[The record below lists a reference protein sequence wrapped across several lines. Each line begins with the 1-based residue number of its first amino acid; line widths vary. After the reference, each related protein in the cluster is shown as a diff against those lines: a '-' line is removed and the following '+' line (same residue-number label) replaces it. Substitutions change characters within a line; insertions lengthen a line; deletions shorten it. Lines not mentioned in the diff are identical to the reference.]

1 MINLDIQISASEN
14 GRRIPWD
21 LQGDINGELS
31 LKDMLAFIKKNL
43 ILIAEEALAQEQAK
57 GFDKSPIV
65 LIDNRPGTN
74 LQTVSP
80 LGKIEYK
87 SRVDLKEI
95 AMDTYAAILD
105 RSPVDTGQYKRLNI
119 VIFNGAVIAQS
130 PQELEAWFNAGPKI
144 EDKDVLR
151 FINLAPYARKLERF
165 GVTSSGQSGRV
176 RPSRDKKKA
185 QRGVLINA
193 PNGAYYL
200 AFRAIKRKYK
210 DNSPVYFGMLP
221 GDRLS
226 GIAAVTA
233 TGKGG
238 KTLRRSYKKSGRP
251 YLYPSIKI
259 SVSSK
264 GIL

>member
-1 MINLDIQISASEN
+1 MINIDVQISASEN
-14 GRRIPWD
+14 GRRVPWD

-43 ILIAEEALAQEQAK
+43 ILISEEALAQEQAK
-57 GFDKSPIV
+57 GFDKNPIV
-65 LIDNRPGTN
+65 LIDNKPGTN

-87 SRVDLKEI
+87 SRVDLKQI

-130 PQELEAWFNAGPKI
+130 LQELEAWFGGSPKI

-151 FINLAPYARKLERF
+151 FVNLAPYARKLERF
-165 GVTSSGQSGRV
+165 GVTSGGQSGRV

-193 PNGAYYL
+193 PNGTYYL
-200 AFRAIKRKYK
+200 AYRAIKRKYK

-221 GDRLS
+221 GDRMA
-226 GIAAVTA
+226 GISSVSAV
-233 TGKGG
+233 GRGG
-238 KTLRRSYKKSGRP
+238 KTLRRTYAKTGRA

-259 SVSSK
+259 SVSSR